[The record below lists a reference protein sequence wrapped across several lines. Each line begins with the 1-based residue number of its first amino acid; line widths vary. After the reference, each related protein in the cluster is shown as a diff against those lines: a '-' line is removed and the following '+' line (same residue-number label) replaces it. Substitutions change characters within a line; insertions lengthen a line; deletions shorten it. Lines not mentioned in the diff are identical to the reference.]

1 MDIKKQNLSQFAQ
14 DYYGFGL
21 KKNSTAKNPC
31 LKNGK
36 DTIVIKR
43 QQDGNYTFW
52 SPTAQNKKGSVID
65 FLMWQENVGMAQA
78 CKIALQKMD
87 GISQSANTPK
97 PQAPKHLEPV
107 KELDQEKLRQ
117 LKPVESHP
125 YLESRGIDNINNDR
139 FKETVYIDE
148 RKNAVFP
155 HRDTASE
162 ITGYAMK
169 NENFNGFSP
178 GGSKKLWKS
187 NQLDNDSQLVVTES
201 AIDAL
206 SYAKL
211 MDKRDPKQMSNTRFI
226 STEGA
231 FSPKVQ
237 EMIKTEVASMPE
249 STKVIAAFDNDNQ
262 GWKYATELKAV
273 CEEVGRKCRTDIPRV
288 KGYDWNDVL
297 EKCLEKGQELGEENT
312 PEKKPEAEMEVKQEE
327 EMTCQM

>member
-1 MDIKKQNLSQFAQ
+1 MDIKKHNLSQFAQ
-14 DYYGFGL
+14 DYYGFEL

-31 LKNGK
+31 LTNGK

-52 SPTAQNKKGSVID
+52 SPSSKNMGSVID
-65 FLMWQENVGMAQA
+65 LLMWQENVGMSQA
-78 CKIALQKMD
+78 CKIALQKMNGHTQNKD
-87 GISQSANTPK
+87 TVK
-97 PQAPKHLEPV
+97 TQAPKHLEPV

-139 FKETVYIDE
+139 FKETVFIDE

-155 HRDTASE
+155 HTDAANE

-169 NENFNGFSP
+169 NEKFNGFSP
-178 GGSKKLWKS
+178 GGSKTMWKS
-187 NQLDNDSQLVVTES
+187 NQLDNDNQLVVTES

-211 MDKRDPKQMSNTRFI
+211 MDKRDPNQMSNTRFI

-231 FSPKVQ
+231 FSPEVQ
-237 EMIKTEVASMPE
+237 EMIKSEITLMPD

-262 GWKYATELKAV
+262 GWKYANGLKEI
-273 CEEVGRKCRTDIPRV
+273 CESMERKCRIDIPRV
-288 KGYDWNDVL
+288 KGYDWNEVL
-297 EKCLEKGQELGEENT
+297 VKCLEKGQDLGEENT
-312 PEKKPEAEMEVKQEE
+312 PEKKPEAEMETKQEE
-327 EMTCQM
+327 GMSCQM